1 MNMDKKIRTIC
12 TQDPVDLERHSR
24 KCVVCRH
31 PDRDAIEEA
40 FLQWRGVGGI
50 AVEFDLDHESSIY
63 RHAHALGLFA
73 HRRRNMRLALELMIE
88 NAGSVDPTA
97 LGIISAIRACSRLN
111 DDGVWIDAPTTHIIL
126 TGDDATR
133 LELTPTPSV
142 GASAISLQDKVSL
155 LPPSKEARSRE

>member
-1 MNMDKKIRTIC
+1 
-12 TQDPVDLERHSR
+12 
-24 KCVVCRH
+24 
-31 PDRDAIEEA
+31 
-40 FLQWRGVGGI
+40 
-50 AVEFDLDHESSIY
+50 
-63 RHAHALGLFA
+63 
-73 HRRRNMRLALELMIE
+73 MRLALELMIE
-88 NAGSVDPTA
+88 HAGSVEPTA

-142 GASAISLQDKVSL
+142 VTSPARLQHSASL